1 MVKKRAVGNS
11 AQGSRCKSSLEG
23 LMQTLEQTV
32 VQMQYLTSKRW
43 FLATVLV
50 YIFVSSLKLGK
61 AYEDH
66 PHLGAA
72 GVIAKEFLP
81 RAEDEGET
89 DQYFPQ
95 AGIINTN
102 PANIVDKALECF
114 HDNYIYSSCDETY
127 RLSQI
132 GELNV
137 PPEYTDQYCKGPCLT
152 ETHHVLDCLDGITKH
167 TIFYNKATLSVVRET
182 IKTGCSYGPKRGDFS
197 VAEHLQAEENSAR
210 TLSKSVIYGL
220 LLMFMTW
227 GAFF

>member
-1 MVKKRAVGNS
+1 MAFLV
-11 AQGSRCKSSLEG
+11 
-23 LMQTLEQTV
+23 
-32 VQMQYLTSKRW
+32 TSKCW
-43 FLATVLV
+43 FLATVVV
-50 YIFVSSLKLGK
+50 YSFVLSLKLGK

-81 RAEDEGET
+81 KAEDEGET

-102 PANIVDKALECF
+102 PANIVDKALKCF
-114 HDNYIYSSCDETY
+114 HDKNIYSSCDEAY
-127 RLSQI
+127 RLGQS

-152 ETHHVLDCLDGITKH
+152 ETHHVLDCLDGIVKH
-167 TIFYNKATLSVVRET
+167 FIFYNKAALSAVRES

-197 VAEHLQAEENSAR
+197 VAGHLQVEENSAR
-210 TLSKSVIYGL
+210 RASKSVIYGL
-220 LLMFMTW
+220 LLMFMAW
-227 GAFF
+227 GALF